1 MTIKIFLSGA
11 MDYVG
16 DYAIDWR
23 KKATTILKKNGY
35 EVFDPTS
42 IIEDPTISAEEIAQK
57 NLFMQK
63 RSDILLVE
71 YLLEDRAYIGTD
83 FEMAW
88 AKINGQPV
96 VVMCSDQHKNRVY
109 MKYMSTKIV
118 DNLEQAIEYIVAYYP
133 EKIKE

>member
-1 MTIKIFLSGA
+1 MSITIFLSGA
-11 MDYVG
+11 IDYVG
-16 DYAIDWR
+16 EYAVGWR
-23 KKATTILKKNGY
+23 REAAKALKENGY
-35 EVFDPTS
+35 NVFDPTLIKEEFS
-42 IIEDPTISAEEIAQK
+42 SSAEEIAQK

-96 VVMCSDQHKNRVY
+96 IVMCAEKHKDRVY

-118 DNLEQAIEYIVAYYP
+118 SDLEEAIQYIKNNYP
-133 EKIKE
+133 KK